1 MSNLDHRKATR
12 TIKVTDANGMPVKNA
27 KLKLTQ
33 KSHEFLFGCGGFD
46 FVALFMDGDE
56 QKKEYYRDIT
66 GKWLKIYNYATL
78 PFYLGTFEPEEGKP
92 QTESRMNAAKYLRD
106 RGVTVKGHPL
116 VWHTV
121 CADWLMAYDNKTILE
136 KLLKRIDR
144 EVTGFKGVIDKWDVI
159 NEVVIM
165 PVFDKYD
172 NAVTRICK
180 EYGRVPLVKAVFDEA
195 HKMNPGAELLLN
207 DFNTSSKY
215 EELIE
220 ECLDA
225 GVPISTIGIQSHQ
238 HQKYWGA
245 DKLYDVLERFSRFG
259 LPIHFTENTLTSG
272 DFLVPEELED
282 LNDFQVT
289 AEEWP
294 STPKGE
300 ERQMRQME
308 EMYRILFEHPQV
320 KAVTGWD
327 FTDGMWLN
335 APSGV
340 VRKDGSV
347 KPSYELLDHL
357 INHEWHTDET
367 VVTDGEGNVTVTGF
381 KGGYELVPEDSS
393 ITLSADSKEFVL

>member
-1 MSNLDHRKATR
+1 MSDLNHRKASK
-12 TIKVTDANGMPVKNA
+12 TIKVTDINGVPLRNA
-27 KLKLTQ
+27 KFRLKQ

-46 FVALFMDGDE
+46 FAALMDPKLAGKREFIKDLT
-56 QKKEYYRDIT
+56 D
-66 GKWLKIYNYATL
+66 KWLKIYNYATL
-78 PFYLGTFEPEEGKP
+78 PFYLGTYEPEEGKP
-92 QTESRMNAAKYLRD
+92 ETKNRMDAARYLKD

-121 CADWLMAYDNKTILE
+121 CADWLMKYDNKTILE
-136 KLLKRIDR
+136 KLLARIDR
-144 EVTGFKGVIDKWDVI
+144 DVTDFKGVIDKWDVI

-180 EYGRVPLVKAVFDEA
+180 DIGRVPLVKAVFDEA
-195 HKMNPGAELLLN
+195 HKMNPQAELLLN

-238 HQKYWGA
+238 HQKYWGP
-245 DKLYDVLERFSRFG
+245 DKICDVLERFSRFG

-272 DFLVPEELED
+272 DYLVPEKLED

-320 KAVTGWD
+320 KAITGWD

-340 VRKDGSV
+340 VRRDGSV

-357 INHEWHTDET
+357 INHEWHTDEQ
-367 VVTDGEGNVTVTGF
+367 VVTDSEGNVTVTGF
-381 KGGYELVPEDSS
+381 KGGYELIPKDTS
-393 ITLSADSKEFVL
+393 ITLSADVKEFIL

>member
-1 MSNLDHRKATR
+1 MSNLDHRKASR

-27 KLKLTQ
+27 KLRAVQ

-46 FVALFMDGDE
+46 FVALMKTEDPKAKAYL
-56 QKKEYYRDIT
+56 QDIT
-66 GKWLKIYNYATL
+66 DKWLKVFNYATL
-78 PFYLGTFEPEEGKP
+78 PFYLGEFEPSEGKTE
-92 QTESRMNAAKYLRD
+92 TESRMKAAGYLKE
-106 RGVTVKGHPL
+106 RGVAVKGHPL

-121 CADWLMAYDNKTILE
+121 CANWLMAYDNKTILE
-136 KLLKRIDR
+136 KLLGRIDR
-144 EVTGFKGVIDKWDVI
+144 EVTDFKGIIDKWDVI

-172 NAVTRICK
+172 NAVTRVCK

-225 GVPISTIGIQSHQ
+225 GVPITAIGIQSHQ
-238 HQKYWGA
+238 HQKYWGTE
-245 DKLYDVLERFSRFG
+245 KLYDVLERFSRFG

-272 DFLVPEELED
+272 DYLVPEELDD
-282 LNDFQVT
+282 LNDFHVT

-300 ERQMRQME
+300 ERQMKQME
-308 EMYRILFEHPQV
+308 EMYRILFAHPLV

-340 VRKDGSV
+340 VRRDGSL

-367 VVTDGEGNVTVTGF
+367 VITDGEGMVTVNGF
-381 KGGYELVPEDSS
+381 KGGYELIPEDLSV
-393 ITLSADSKEFVL
+393 TLGQGCKEFVL

>member
-1 MSNLDHRKATR
+1 MSDLSQRKASK
-12 TIKVTDANGMPVKNA
+12 TIKVTDVNGVPVRNA
-27 KLKLTQ
+27 RLKLTQ

-46 FVALFMDGDE
+46 FAALMDPKLADKRE
-56 QKKEYYRDIT
+56 FIKDLT
-66 GKWLKIYNYATL
+66 DKWLKIYNYATL
-78 PFYLGTFEPEEGKP
+78 PFYLGTYEPEEGKP
-92 QTESRMNAAKYLRD
+92 ETKNRMDAARYLKD

-121 CADWLMAYDNKTILE
+121 CADWLMKYDNKTILE
-136 KLLKRIDR
+136 KLLGRIDR
-144 EVTGFKGVIDKWDVI
+144 DVTDFKGVIDKWDVI

-195 HKMNPGAELLLN
+195 HKMNPQAELLLN

-215 EELIE
+215 EDLIA

-238 HQKYWGA
+238 HQKYWGP
-245 DKLYDVLERFSRFG
+245 DKIYDVLERFSRFG

-272 DFLVPEELED
+272 DYLVPEELDD

-308 EMYRILFEHPQV
+308 EMYRILFDCPMV
-320 KAVTGWD
+320 KAITGWD

-340 VRKDGSV
+340 VRRDGSV

-367 VVTDGEGNVTVTGF
+367 VTTDGEGNVTVTGF

-393 ITLSADSKEFVL
+393 ITLSSDVKEFVL

>member
-12 TIKVTDANGMPVKNA
+12 TIKVTDKNGMPVRNAGLRLLQKN
-27 KLKLTQ
+27 
-33 KSHEFLFGCGGFD
+33 HEFLFGCGGFD
-46 FVALFMDGDE
+46 FLALYFIKDE
-56 QKKEYYRDIT
+56 QQKAFYKDIT
-66 GKWLKIYNYATL
+66 DKWLKVYNYATL
-78 PFYLGTFEPEEGKP
+78 PFYLGEFEPTEGNP
-92 QTESRMNAAKYLRD
+92 MTESRMAAAKYLTE
-106 RGVTVKGHPL
+106 RGVKVKGHPL

-144 EVTGFKGVIDKWDVI
+144 EVTDFKGIIDKWDVI

-165 PVFDKYD
+165 PEFDKYD
-172 NAVTRICK
+172 NAVTRVCK
-180 EYGRVPLVKAVFDEA
+180 EYGRIPLVKAVFDEA
-195 HKMNPGAELLLN
+195 HSMNPSAELLLN
-207 DFNTSSKY
+207 DFNTSKKY
-215 EELIE
+215 EDLIE
-220 ECLDA
+220 ACLDA
-225 GVPISTIGIQSHQ
+225 GVPITTIGIQSHQ
-238 HQKYWGA
+238 HQGYWGT

-259 LPIHFTENTLTSG
+259 LPIHFTENTLLSG
-272 DFLVPEELED
+272 DYLVPEELDD

-300 ERQMRQME
+300 EIQMKQME
-308 EMYRILFEHPQV
+308 EMYRILFEHPLV

-340 VRKDGSV
+340 IRRDGTV

-357 INHEWHTDET
+357 INHEWHTDEM
-367 VVTDGEGNVTVTGF
+367 VMTDGEGNVTVTGF
-381 KGGYELVPEDSS
+381 KGGYELIPNDPS
-393 ITLSADSKEFVL
+393 ITLSSDSKTFDL

>member
-1 MSNLDHRKATR
+1 MSDLDHRKATR
-12 TIKVTDANGMPVKNA
+12 TIKVTDSNGMPVKNA
-27 KLKLTQ
+27 KLMLTQ

-46 FVALFMDGDE
+46 FVAMFMDGDA
-56 QKKEYYRDIT
+56 QKHEYFKDIT
-66 GKWLKIYNYATL
+66 DKWLKIYNYATL

-92 QTESRMNAAKYLRD
+92 QTENRMKAAKYLQE

-121 CADWLMAYDNKTILE
+121 CADWLMAYDNKTILD

-144 EVTGFKGVIDKWDVI
+144 DITEFKGVIDKWDVI

-172 NAVTRICK
+172 NAVTRVCK

-195 HKMNPGAELLLN
+195 HKMNPQAELLLN

-225 GVPISTIGIQSHQ
+225 GVPITTIGIQSHQ
-238 HQKYWGA
+238 HQKYWGP
-245 DKLYDVLERFSRFG
+245 DKIYDVLERFSRFG

-289 AEEWP
+289 VEEWP

-308 EMYRILFEHPQV
+308 EMYRILFGHPLV
-320 KAVTGWD
+320 KAITGWD

-340 VRKDGSV
+340 VRRDGSV

-357 INHEWHTDET
+357 INHEWHTEET
-367 VVTDGEGNVTVTGF
+367 VVTDGGGMVTVTGF
-381 KGGYELVPEDSS
+381 KGSYDLVPEDDHV
-393 ITLSADSKEFVL
+393 TLSAESKAFVL

>member
-1 MSNLDHRKATR
+1 MSNLDHRKASK
-12 TIKVTDANGMPVKNA
+12 TIRVTDANGMPVKNA
-27 KLKLTQ
+27 KLRAVQ

-46 FVALFMDGDE
+46 FVALMKTEDPKAKAYL
-56 QKKEYYRDIT
+56 QDIT
-66 GKWLKIYNYATL
+66 DKWLKVFNYATL
-78 PFYLGTFEPEEGKP
+78 PFYLGEFEPSEGKTE
-92 QTESRMNAAKYLRD
+92 TESRMKAARYLTE
-106 RGVTVKGHPL
+106 RGVAVKGHPL

-136 KLLKRIDR
+136 KLLGRIDR
-144 EVTGFKGVIDKWDVI
+144 EVTDFKGIIDKWDVI

-172 NAVTRICK
+172 NAVTRVCK

-225 GVPISTIGIQSHQ
+225 GVPITAIGIQSHQ
-238 HQKYWGA
+238 HQKYWGTE
-245 DKLYDVLERFSRFG
+245 KLYDVLERFSRFG

-272 DFLVPEELED
+272 DYLVPEELDD
-282 LNDFQVT
+282 LNDFHVT

-300 ERQMRQME
+300 ERQMKEME
-308 EMYRILFEHPQV
+308 EMYRILFAHPLV

-340 VRKDGSV
+340 VRRDGSV

-367 VVTDGEGNVTVTGF
+367 VITDGEGMVTVQGF
-381 KGGYELVPEDSS
+381 KGGYELIPEDISV
-393 ITLSADSKEFVL
+393 TLGQGCKEFIL